1 MEKAL
6 IFSAP
11 SGSGKTTVVNHLL
24 QIMPD
29 KLAFSISATTR
40 KPRPNELDGREYYFL
55 SEADFNQKLKEG
67 AFVEYEMVYK
77 GLFYGT
83 LKSEVQRIW
92 DAHKCVVFDVDVKG
106 GLNLKK
112 QFGKVKSKSIFLKPP
127 SIDILMERLTKRST
141 EVEHILNERLSKGK
155 EELTYENKYDIVLVN
170 DVLEVTL
177 EKAENIVLDFL
188 ES

>member
-24 QIMPD
+24 KVMED

-40 KPRPNELDGREYYFL
+40 KPRPNEIDGREYYFL
-55 SEADFNQKLKEG
+55 DTTAFQKKIDEN

-77 GLFYGT
+77 GLYYGT
-83 LKSEVQRIW
+83 LKSEVEKVWKQG
-92 DAHKCVVFDVDVKG
+92 KCVVFDVDVIG

-112 QFGKVKSKSIFLKPP
+112 QFGNQALAVFLKPP
-127 SIDILMERLTKRST
+127 SIEILMDRLTKRST
-141 EVEHILNERLSKGK
+141 EVEHMLKERIAKAQHELSF
-155 EELTYENKYDIVLVN
+155 EDKYDIVLVN
-170 DVLEVTL
+170 DVLENTL
-177 EKAENIVLDFL
+177 QEAEQLVNQFL
-188 ES
+188 ELK